1 MMKQLIFMASFTLLA
16 ALPGLHAQK
25 KEFREMIKK
34 EIAFSNQSD
43 HTLIV
48 KNVFGDITVEGYAGA
63 QVVVEVEKII
73 SAKNQADLDLGKKE
87 LNLGVIEKTGQVIL
101 YPDAPYAD
109 FDGENLKFNWCNNH
123 DEPSYGHILNF
134 KIKVPNKIHVN
145 VSTVNDGEVTV
156 KNTRGEVV
164 SAENINGGI
173 TLTDITGTTKVHCI
187 NGDVNISYATNPKNA
202 STYYSLNG
210 DITIAYQRALSASI
224 SFKSMNGELYTDF
237 DVNKQF
243 MKTDKTMEK
252 GNKPKYRFE
261 AKPVVQIGSGLVDHD
276 FETLNGNV
284 FIKKI

>member
-1 MMKQLIFMASFTLLA
+1 MAPKLLWKWRKLFQQKTKQIWTW
-16 ALPGLHAQK
+16 
-25 KEFREMIKK
+25 
-34 EIAFSNQSD
+34 
-43 HTLIV
+43 
-48 KNVFGDITVEGYAGA
+48 
-63 QVVVEVEKII
+63 EK
-73 SAKNQADLDLGKKE
+73 QE
-87 LNLGVIEKTGQVIL
+87 LNLGIIEKANQIVL

-109 FDGENLKFNWCNNH
+109 FDGENLRFNWCNNH

-156 KNTRGEVV
+156 KNTRGDIV

-187 NGDVNISYATNPKNA
+187 NGDVNISYAANPKNA

-210 DITIAYQRALSASI
+210 DITIAYQKALSASI

-243 MKTDKTMEK
+243 MKTDKTIGQ

-261 AKPVVQIGSGLVDHD
+261 AKPVVQIGSGVGRPR
-276 FETLNGNV
+276 F
-284 FIKKI
+284 